1 VALVA
6 VAIGLG
12 APVAY
17 WAMQQWMQNFAFQAR
32 MGVGLFLAVG
42 AVTLA
47 VTLLAV
53 GYHATRA
60 ALTDPAIT
68 LRDE

>member
-1 VALVA
+1 
-6 VAIGLG
+6 
-12 APVAY
+12 
-17 WAMQQWMQNFAFQAR
+17 MQQWMQNFAFQAR
-32 MGVGLFLAVG
+32 VGVGPFVAVG

-53 GYHATRA
+53 GYHAMRA